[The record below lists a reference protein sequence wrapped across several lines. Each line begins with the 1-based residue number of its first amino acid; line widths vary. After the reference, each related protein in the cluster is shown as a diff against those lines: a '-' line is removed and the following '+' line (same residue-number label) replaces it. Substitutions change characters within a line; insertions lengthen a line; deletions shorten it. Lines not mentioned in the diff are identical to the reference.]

1 MDFSNKLK
9 EQRTKHKLSQEQ
21 LADKLHIARQSISK
35 WERGEAYPSIGM
47 LLQVSEL
54 FDVPVDDLLK
64 GDEYLKNKIVKDG
77 ENLKHPRLKSFFEWV
92 FLTGAAIL
100 LVRLTIGGLAHFGV
114 VDWGVEFLG
123 GWLPSLIPLMLMVGG
138 AIAAEELGK
147 IKQK

>member
-114 VDWGVEFLG
+114 VDWNVEFLG

>member
-1 MDFSNKLK
+1 MNHELAAYESSW
-9 EQRTKHKLSQEQ
+9 TKLSSF
-21 LADKLHIARQSISK
+21 AASVMPKVTS
-35 WERGEAYPSIGM
+35 
-47 LLQVSEL
+47 VS
-54 FDVPVDDLLK
+54 FLK
-64 GDEYLKNKIVKDG
+64 KHSTALSFYLENRSLGQNKIVKDG

-123 GWLPSLIPLMLMVGG
+123 GWLPSLIPLMLMMGG
-138 AIAAEELGK
+138 AIAVEELGK